1 MRDDLFNS
9 HNDIANFR
17 FDESVVEVFDD
28 MVKRS
33 VPGYDSMIQMVGLV
47 ARMYGKDNTN
57 YYDLGSSTGA
67 ITLAISLNN
76 NHKNNKF
83 IAIDNS
89 PDMVKKCQKNLSK
102 KIDNLEVICEDIN
115 EITIQNA
122 SIVVLNLT
130 LQFVDVSKRAP
141 LLKKIYDGLNPGGVL
156 IISEKIHFDD
166 NENQKQIT
174 QLHLDFKRAN
184 GYSELEIANKRQ
196 AIENV
201 LISENKKTH
210 IDRLKQCGFKETS
223 CYFQCLNFASF
234 LSVK

>member
-1 MRDDLFNS
+1 MRDNLFNS

-115 EITIQNA
+115 ETTIQNA

-210 IDRLKQCGFKETS
+210 INRLKQCGFKEAS

>member
-115 EITIQNA
+115 ETTIQNA

-130 LQFVDVSKRAP
+130 LQFVEVSKRAP

-210 IDRLKQCGFKETS
+210 INRLKQCGFKEAS

>member
-1 MRDDLFNS
+1 MRDNLFNS
-9 HNDIANFR
+9 HNDIANFC

-115 EITIQNA
+115 ETTIQNA

-130 LQFVDVSKRAP
+130 LQFVEVSKRAP

>member
-1 MRDDLFNS
+1 MRDNLFNS

-33 VPGYDSMIQMVGLV
+33 VPGYDSMIQMVGLM

-115 EITIQNA
+115 ETTIQNA

-130 LQFVDVSKRAP
+130 LQFVEVSKRAP

-210 IDRLKQCGFKETS
+210 IDRLKQCGFKEAS

>member
-1 MRDDLFNS
+1 MRDDLFKS

-33 VPGYDSMIQMVGLV
+33 VPGYDSMIQMVGLM

-76 NHKNNKF
+76 NHRNNKF

-166 NENQKQIT
+166 NENQEQIT

-201 LISENKKTH
+201 LITENKKTH

>member
-1 MRDDLFNS
+1 M
-9 HNDIANFR
+9 
-17 FDESVVEVFDD
+17 
-28 MVKRS
+28 
-33 VPGYDSMIQMVGLV
+33 
-47 ARMYGKDNTN
+47 
-57 YYDLGSSTGA
+57 
-67 ITLAISLNN
+67 
-76 NHKNNKF
+76 
-83 IAIDNS
+83 
-89 PDMVKKCQKNLSK
+89 
-102 KIDNLEVICEDIN
+102 
-115 EITIQNA
+115 
-122 SIVVLNLT
+122 
-130 LQFVDVSKRAP
+130 
-141 LLKKIYDGLNPGGVL
+141 KKIYDGLNPGGVL

-210 IDRLKQCGFKETS
+210 IDRLKQCGFKVTS

>member
-1 MRDDLFNS
+1 MRDDLFN
-9 HNDIANFR
+9 NNIDIADFR

-33 VPGYDSMIQMVGLV
+33 VPGYESMIQMVGLV
-47 ARMYGKDNTN
+47 ARMYGKDYTN

-67 ITLAISLNN
+67 ITLAIALNN
-76 NHKNNKF
+76 NHKNNQF

-89 PDMVKKCQKNLSK
+89 PQMVKKCQKNLSK
-102 KIDNLEVICEDIN
+102 KIENLKVVCSDIN
-115 EITIQNA
+115 EIEIKNA

-130 LQFVDVSKRAP
+130 LQFIDVGARSK
-141 LLKKIYDGLNPGGVL
+141 LIKKIYRGLNPGGVL

-166 NENQKQIT
+166 KENQNQIT
-174 QLHLDFKRAN
+174 KLHLDFKRAN

-201 LISENKKTH
+201 LITETKKMH
-210 IDRLKQCGFKETS
+210 IERLKKCGFIES
-223 CYFQCLNFASF
+223 NCYFQCLNFVSF